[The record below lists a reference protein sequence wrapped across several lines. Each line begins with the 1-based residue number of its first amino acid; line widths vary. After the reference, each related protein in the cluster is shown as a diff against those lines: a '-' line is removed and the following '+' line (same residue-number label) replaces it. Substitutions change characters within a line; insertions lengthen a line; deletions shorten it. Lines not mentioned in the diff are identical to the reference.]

1 MFARAMREQ
10 IFAGVTPAAP
20 GAYRLV
26 TIAINGDSIKAVRDS
41 RILDD
46 QTAPPQTIKPGSP
59 LVLALP
65 RREVIVKTIR
75 VPSTDRRQIAQ
86 MVPFESSTQLP
97 WPPEESIVAFDIQ
110 DSTEPEYSDL
120 VLFMCR
126 KETIQAHLAA
136 LKKWGLAP
144 SRIEPAFVSIGR
156 LALRAGEESPAF
168 FIAAAA
174 GIEYARYVCG
184 RNAFTRGT
192 SPDEN
197 PADVL
202 ARSLEIDARI
212 NGPNSCSAVY
222 LAGDAAP
229 DSAQLARDA
238 HLNIPLKSIADLP
251 GAETVDPADAVCVAA
266 ALGGAHAVAAAG
278 PNLLPEREMRLVVLR
293 HIFRQG
299 RKMLA
304 AAVWLVLVLAGI
316 GYCFFSRELARATRA
331 EAQIQALQA
340 DAGNLKEQY
349 DALQL
354 LAGERSRVSLPLH
367 VILELYRITPQNI
380 AINSF
385 VYDSRKTLSF
395 GGEAPSFRAAWEYMD
410 ALLKSKMFADVEM
423 RHAAKPQPGKEELV
437 EFKVTCAI
445 REAG

>member
-1 MFARAMREQ
+1 MREQ
-10 IFAGVTPAAP
+10 LFAGVAPAAS

-26 TIAINGDSIKAVRDS
+26 TISINGDSLKAVRDS
-41 RILDD
+41 RILED
-46 QTAPPQTIKPGSP
+46 QAPPPQTVKPGSP

-86 MVPFESSTQLP
+86 MVSFEASSQLP

-110 DSTEPEYSDL
+110 DSPEPEYSDL

-136 LKKWGLAP
+136 LKKWNLSP
-144 SRIEPAFVSIGR
+144 SRIEPAFVSVGR
-156 LALRAGEESPAF
+156 LAFCAEEQSPAI

-202 ARSLEIDARI
+202 AKSIEIDSRI

-229 DSAQLARDA
+229 DPDLLARDA
-238 HLNIPLKSIADLP
+238 HLSIPIKSVADL
-251 GAETVDPADAVCVAA
+251 AHNTTIDPADAVCVAA
-266 ALGGAHAVAAAG
+266 ALAEAAPGGASAAG

-299 RKMLA
+299 RIMLA
-304 AAVWLVLVLAGI
+304 AAAWLLIVLAGI

-331 EAQIQALQA
+331 ENQIQAIQA
-340 DAGNLKEQY
+340 DVGNLKEQY

-354 LAGERSRVSLPLH
+354 LAGERTRVSLPLQ
-367 VILELYRITPQNI
+367 VILELYSLTPQNI

-385 VYDSRKTLSF
+385 VYDSRRTLSF
-395 GGEAPSFRAAWEYMD
+395 GGEAPSFRTAWEYMD
-410 ALLKSKMFADVEM
+410 ALLKSKVFADVEM

-437 EFKVTCAI
+437 EFKVTCTV
-445 REAG
+445 REAE

>member
-10 IFAGVTPAAP
+10 TAAGVTPAAP

-26 TIAINGDSIKAVRDS
+26 TIAVNGESIKAVRDS
-41 RILDD
+41 RIIDG
-46 QTAPPQTIKPGSP
+46 QSPPIQTIKPGSP

-86 MVPFESSTQLP
+86 MVPFEASTQLP

-110 DSTEPEYSDL
+110 DSTEPEYAEL

-126 KETIQAHLAA
+126 KETVQAHLAA
-136 LKKWGLAP
+136 LKKLGLAP
-144 SRIEPAFVSIGR
+144 SRIEPAFVSLGR
-156 LALRAGEESPAF
+156 LAVHAPEQCPAF
-168 FIAAAA
+168 FIAGAS
-174 GIEYARYVCG
+174 GIEYARYACG
-184 RNAFTRGT
+184 RNVFTRGT
-192 SPDEN
+192 SPDEI
-197 PADVL
+197 PAEVL
-202 ARSLEIDARI
+202 AHSIEIDAHT
-212 NGPNSCSAVY
+212 NGPNACSAVY

-229 DSAQLARDA
+229 DPDQLARDA
-238 HLNIPLKSIADLP
+238 KLAIPLKSVANIP
-251 GAETVDPADAVCVAA
+251 GADAIEPADAVCVAA
-266 ALGGAHAVAAAG
+266 ALGGSGALAAAG

-299 RKMLA
+299 RIMLA
-304 AAVWLVLVLAGI
+304 AAAWLILVLAGI

-331 EAQIQALQA
+331 EAQIQAIQA
-340 DAGNLKEQY
+340 DVGNLKEQY

-354 LAGERSRVSLPLH
+354 LAGERARVSIPLQ
-367 VILELYRITPQNI
+367 VILELYRLTPQNI

-437 EFKVTCAI
+437 EFKVTCTI
-445 REAG
+445 HEAK